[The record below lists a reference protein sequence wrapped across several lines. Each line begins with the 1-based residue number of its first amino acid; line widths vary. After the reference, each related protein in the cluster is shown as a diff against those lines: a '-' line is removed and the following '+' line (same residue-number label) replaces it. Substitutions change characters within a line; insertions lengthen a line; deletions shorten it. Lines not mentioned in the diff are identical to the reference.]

1 MSRSGLPYA
10 TVIPPAWR
18 ALAVLACLGGF
29 FAAPVLWPALVWILY
44 PRSRYLR
51 SFAVAAGLLQALGLG
66 LALLLRL
73 PGYFFLIPIENVAL
87 LTTDQL
93 LGEIFSSEPFALM
106 LMLALGALTLPLLAF
121 PGLAAAEQRGPRRL
135 RAGGRDIVFAF
146 LIALAA
152 TPFLFYARG
161 LWTGGASGAGFP
173 GLDVARFR
181 DDPFLLFPGHFI
193 LVACTA
199 LAILA
204 IQGKTFL
211 YYPAREAFIQ
221 LQRDH
226 RRTGA
231 NRRRSALWR
240 ARLLP
245 GWGQIYAGE
254 GFAGLTLL
262 SLFGLILL
270 FFWLSVGFVYGRLAE
285 DIPGLN
291 PNFAWYFLTQ
301 LGLRGHIVSDE
312 QLRAIFGDA
321 RTLAGLTLALAA
333 CYALSIFATR
343 WRFAE
348 PRRRYFSRALSSSVL
363 LHAAPAAIALL
374 IPVTVLPNLPPP
386 AEAQSEPQE
395 VELFIPQAFDAQS
408 ANELNDSTPSGDEGD
423 ATTLAAAERAP
434 AESATARDAPS
445 ADAQERRGDLAP
457 ARAAGGQDRDVAE
470 TSQESDGDRL
480 KGERRKQTY
489 SNYLSVKIRA
499 PEDDLHFWENMPQP
513 YHAVF
518 EYKISRDGRVSDVR
532 VVEPSTSPAADRLT
546 IRLIESMGRVLPPPA
561 EKGVVVT
568 ELFWNTGA
576 GDTSLPSE
584 LKRALSTQFDGRI
597 IEPLE

>member
-1 MSRSGLPYA
+1 MSRPGPSYA

-29 FAAPVLWPALVWILY
+29 FAAPVLWPALVWLLY
-44 PRSRYLR
+44 PRSRFLR
-51 SFAVAAGLLQALGLG
+51 NFAVAAGLLQALGLMF
-66 LALLLRL
+66 ALLLRL
-73 PGYFFLIPIENVAL
+73 PGYFFLIPIEGVTL

-93 LGEIFSSEPFALM
+93 LGEIFSNEPFALM
-106 LMLALGALTLPLLAF
+106 LMLALGSLTLPLLAF
-121 PGLAAAEQRGPRRL
+121 PGLAAAERRRRRAL

-152 TPFLFYARG
+152 APFLFYAKG
-161 LWTGGASGAGFP
+161 LWTGGGGGAGFP

-181 DDPFLLFPGHFI
+181 EDPFLLFPGHFI

-204 IQGKTFL
+204 VQGKTLL

-221 LQRDH
+221 LQRDQ
-226 RRTGA
+226 RRSGA
-231 NRRRSALWR
+231 NRRQRALLR

-254 GFAGLTLL
+254 GVAGLALL
-262 SLFGLILL
+262 SLFGLVLL
-270 FFWLSVGFVYGRLAE
+270 FFWLSLGFVYGRLVE
-285 DIPGLN
+285 DAPGLN
-291 PNFAWYFLTQ
+291 ANFAWYYLTQ
-301 LGLRGHIVSDE
+301 LGLRGHVVSDE
-312 QLRAIFGDA
+312 QLRAIFGDW
-321 RTLAGLTLALAA
+321 RTLAGLAIALAA
-333 CYALSIFATR
+333 CYAWSIFATR

-348 PRRRYFSRALSSSVL
+348 PRRRFFSRAVSSSLL

-386 AEAQSEPQE
+386 SEALSEPQE
-395 VELFIPQAFDAQS
+395 VELFIPQNFDAE
-408 ANELNDSTPSGDEGD
+408 APETLNDSKPSGDEGD
-423 ATTLAAAERAP
+423 ATTLAPAERAP
-434 AESATARDAPS
+434 AESANARDAQS

-457 ARAAGGQDRDVAE
+457 ARAAGGQDRDVAQ
-470 TSQESDGDRL
+470 TNQESDGDRL
-480 KGERRKQTY
+480 QGEHRKQTY

-499 PEDDLHFWENMPQP
+499 PENDLHFWDNMPQP

-518 EYKISRDGRVSDVR
+518 EYKILRDGRVRDVR

-568 ELFWNTGA
+568 ELFWNTGP
-576 GDTSLPSE
+576 GDASLPSE